1 MRLHGAFKIY
11 QLNEKKKNWNQNMDM
26 TSIIHVY
33 MQLIIVS
40 STFNIYQQNEDQKK
54 N

>member
-1 MRLHGAFKIY
+1 
-11 QLNEKKKNWNQNMDM
+11 MDM

-33 MQLIIVS
+33 MQLIIVL

-54 N
+54 I